1 MQMDM
6 MYMLVKETGNT
17 LYMVAASFF
26 FSSIFGG
33 LLGLGLFITAPYGL
47 KPMKG
52 FHSVVSLVLSFLTAI
67 PFAILIV
74 ILFPITRWIVGTSL
88 GATAS
93 IVPLTFGA
101 LPLVASFVSEALRTG
116 ALTCVEPAIAL
127 GIPKIKILKDIL
139 FPEILPQLIFFLKN
153 LVVHLIACSTFAGFV
168 GGGGLGQ
175 ILLQYGYYRFDL
187 SVTLSVLMI
196 TLFFIEGIR
205 ILGDTLGR
213 RILQHRGIL

>member
-139 FPEILPQLIFFLKN
+139 FPEILPQLIFSLKN

>member
-52 FHSVVSLVLSFLTAI
+52 FHSVMSLVLSFLTAI

-139 FPEILPQLIFFLKN
+139 FPEILPQLIFSLKN

-205 ILGDTLGR
+205 ILGDTVGR

>member
-1 MQMDM
+1 M
-6 MYMLVKETGNT
+6 
-17 LYMVAASFF
+17 
-26 FSSIFGG
+26 
-33 LLGLGLFITAPYGL
+33 
-47 KPMKG
+47 
-52 FHSVVSLVLSFLTAI
+52 
-67 PFAILIV
+67 
-74 ILFPITRWIVGTSL
+74 
-88 GATAS
+88 
-93 IVPLTFGA
+93 TFGA

-139 FPEILPQLIFFLKN
+139 FPEILPQLIFSLKN